1 MIAKA
6 IHRQVGNEFLYFLN
20 AERSVLPEKVKSFLL
35 YFFATRSFLLLSKL
49 AGILQGIELIRGW
62 IQRVNTGRLCM
73 MGLTRKLMI
82 TLCGFSLSLT
92 MPAYAQLG
100 GGQQDAVGLLNGM
113 PQDVLAKV
121 RSLAQI
127 LQQGLKDGKISD
139 TDIQQ
144 GLTSGQLGEKLKQ
157 LSPEASQLFD
167 EISAASQQRKGPGE
181 EILMPLMGGL
191 GVSPN

>member
-6 IHRQVGNEFLYFLN
+6 IHRQVGNGFLYFFN
-20 AERSVLPEKVKSFLL
+20 AERSVLPEKVKFFLL
-35 YFFATRSFLLLSKL
+35 YFFATRSFLLLLKL
-49 AGILQGIELIRGW
+49 AGILQGIELIRGS
-62 IQRVNTGRLCM
+62 IQRVNTEETM
-73 MGLTRKLMI
+73 MGLTGKLMI

-100 GGQQDAVGLLNGM
+100 SGQPDAASILNGM